1 MFLGGFLYMN
11 NILTKYLY
19 TYYDELEP
27 KEFYREIFREGELQ
41 EKGVYD
47 KGKYKSNTISS
58 ISLLLVL

>member
-1 MFLGGFLYMN
+1 MD

-27 KEFYREIFREGELQ
+27 KKFYREIFREGELQ

-47 KGKYKSNTISS
+47 KGKM
-58 ISLLLVL
+58 